1 MIKVLKNKNNI
12 EIKGHALFDMH
23 GKDIVCAAVS
33 SIVITTVNGILLIDE
48 DSINCKDSSGFVEIN
63 ILKENKTVN
72 SLILNM
78 MNLLKELS
86 KQYEK
91 NIQVEEV
98 D

>member
-1 MIKVLKNKNNI
+1 MIKVLKNKNHI

>member
-1 MIKVLKNKNNI
+1 MIKVLKNNNHI
-12 EIKGHALFDMH
+12 EIKGHALFDRH

-86 KQYEK
+86 KEYKK